1 MRILIAGG
9 GSGGHILPALAVVR
23 SLRER
28 RADVEPTW
36 VGGRRGLEASLVP
49 PSGIPLERLWLR
61 SLRSVDRSVNTILDP
76 VRLALS
82 VPQAI
87 WLLARLRPRAIFTT
101 GGYVAIPVL
110 LAARLLRIPS
120 LLWEGNLVPGRSV
133 RAVARLASAIAVS
146 YAPTADELPGRAYLT
161 GTPVRSFDGLTRD
174 TSRLRLG
181 LSATGH
187 VLLAFGGSQ
196 AVRRIDDAIA
206 AALLELVGRTVVL
219 HVTGDEGYATALQHR
234 EALPERLRERYRPV
248 PFLREEMA
256 DALVAADL
264 ILGRAGSSTLAEATT
279 LGRPLIVVPYPHA
292 GGHQRAN
299 AAALAAAGA
308 AIVIDDAHFD
318 GPALLEAVAVLDRP
332 DRLAAMAAASREA
345 GHPGAAEANAALL
358 LALAE
363 REPPPTHDAI
373 RAIVAARP

>member
-1 MRILIAGG
+1 M
-9 GSGGHILPALAVVR
+9 
-23 SLRER
+23 
-28 RADVEPTW
+28 
-36 VGGRRGLEASLVP
+36 P

-61 SLRSVDRSVNTILDP
+61 SLRSVDRSVNTIMDP

-82 VPQAI
+82 VPQAA
-87 WLLARLRPRAIFTT
+87 WLLGRVRPRAIFTT

-110 LAARLLRIPS
+110 LAASVLRIPS

-146 YAPTADELPGRAYLT
+146 YAPTASQLPGQAYLT
-161 GTPVRSFDGLTRD
+161 GTPVRTFEGLTRD
-174 TSRLRLG
+174 TSRQRLG
-181 LSATGH
+181 LPATGH
-187 VLLAFGGSQ
+187 LLLAFGGSQ
-196 AVRRIDDAIA
+196 AVRRLDDAIA
-206 AALLELVGRTVVL
+206 AALPELVRLTVVL
-219 HVTGDEGYATALQHR
+219 HVTGDDGYGRALQSR
-234 EALPERLRERYRPV
+234 DALPAELRDRYRPV
-248 PFLREEMA
+248 PFLRDEMA

-308 AIVIDDAHFD
+308 AIVIEDTDFD
-318 GPALLEAVAVLDRP
+318 GPALLDAVAVLEQP
-332 DRLAAMAAASREA
+332 DRLAAMAAASRDA
-345 GHPGAAEANAALL
+345 GHPGAAAANAALL

-363 REPPPTHDAI
+363 RETLPTHDAI

>member
-1 MRILIAGG
+1 
-9 GSGGHILPALAVVR
+9 
-23 SLRER
+23 
-28 RADVEPTW
+28 
-36 VGGRRGLEASLVP
+36 VP

-82 VPQAI
+82 VPQAV
-87 WLLARLRPRAIFTT
+87 WLLARQRPRAIFTT

-146 YAPTADELPGRAYLT
+146 YEPTAAQLPGRAYLT
-161 GTPVRSFDGLTRD
+161 GTPVRSFVGLEQD
-174 TSRLRLG
+174 SSRRRLG
-181 LSATGH
+181 LPATSH

-196 AVRRIDDAIA
+196 AVRRLDDAIA
-206 AALLELVGRTVVL
+206 AALPELVRLTVVL
-219 HVTGDEGYATALQHR
+219 HVTGDDGYATALQHR
-234 EALPERLRERYRPV
+234 EGLPTELRERYRPV

-308 AIVIDDAHFD
+308 AIVIDDADFD
-318 GPALLEAVAVLDRP
+318 GPALLEAVGVLEQP
-332 DRLAAMAAASREA
+332 DRLAAIALASRQA

-363 REPPPTHDAI
+363 RKAPPTHDAI